1 MAQVSLRI
9 NGYSYLLGCADG
21 EESHLLSLAEGLDQR
36 IEDIKTTAGPSGE
49 ARLLLMAALVLAD
62 ELHDLRKQME
72 PPDGDKGP
80 ADTKPAEKPD
90 QKAARR
96 LGRLA
101 RRAESIATGQDS
113 TPPSAEDSPTVKVP
127 VTDAVTVQPAADTLK
142 APDGGTAE
150 TAAANAEIIAAPP
163 EHL

>member
-101 RRAESIATGQDS
+101 RRAESIATSQES
-113 TPPSAEDSPTVKVP
+113 AAPSAEDLPTAEAP
-127 VTDAVTVQPAADTLK
+127 VTEVAPPASDTHQP
-142 APDGGTAE
+142 PDSGTAE
-150 TAAANAEIIAAPP
+150 SAALNAEIIAAPP